1 MDHVFT
7 GVYDPEESGLKTIG
21 QIYQPGDWDGT
32 QLHYLLPSQDQ
43 GAQDMVLLLEG
54 LINQAGQW
62 GAKHITADLSVDSD
76 LFSAFRQSGFSVLA
90 KQRVFRF
97 EKPWTGPKKDI
108 NHWRIWTSGDVKAMR
123 GLYATLVPPVIQTVE
138 PLTKRKMLG
147 MVYYDQDGDL
157 KAYAD
162 LVYGPAG
169 AWVLPFLHPQTKE
182 SPLDLVVQLLED
194 LPDLNDRTVYLIAR
208 SYQPWLENA
217 LVGSPASPG
226 PEQALMV
233 RYLALRQRVKAE
245 FPFSAVENGNPEP
258 TVPLAPIKNNQQ

>member
-7 GVYDPEESGLKTIG
+7 GVFDPEDAGSKIIG

-32 QLHYLLPSQDQ
+32 QLHYLLASEDQ
-43 GAQDMVLLLEG
+43 SAQDMVLLLEG
-54 LINQAGQW
+54 LIHQAGQW

-108 NHWRIWTSGDVKAMR
+108 NQWRIWTSGDVKAMR

-182 SPLDLVVQLLED
+182 SPLDLVGQLLED

-217 LVGSPASPG
+217 LVSSPASPG

-233 RYLALRQRVKAE
+233 RYLALRQRIKAE
-245 FPFSAVENGNPEP
+245 FPFGAVENGNPEP

>member
-7 GVYDPEESGLKTIG
+7 CVFDPEDAGSKIIG

-32 QLHYLLPSQDQ
+32 QLHYLLPSEDQ
-43 GAQDMVLLLEG
+43 SAQDMVLLLEG
-54 LINQAGQW
+54 LIHQAGQW
-62 GAKHITADLSVDSD
+62 GAKHITADLSVDSE
-76 LFSAFRQSGFSVLA
+76 LFSAFRQSGFSVIA
-90 KQRVFRF
+90 KQQVFRF
-97 EKPWTGPKKDI
+97 ERPWIGLKNEI
-108 NHWRIWTSGDVKAMR
+108 NNWRIWTSGDVKAMR

-147 MVYYDQDGDL
+147 MVYYDQEGKL

-169 AWVLPFLHPQTKE
+169 VLVLPFLHPQTKE
-182 SPLDLVVQLLED
+182 SPSDLIVQLLED
-194 LPDLNDRTVYLIAR
+194 LPDLNNRTIYMIAC

-217 LVGSPASPG
+217 LVSSQARPG

-233 RYLALRQRVKAE
+233 RYLALRQKVKAE
-245 FPFSAVENGNPEP
+245 FPFGAVENGNPEP